1 MCDLLVSLPR
11 LWREPPAREKFVV
24 TDATLDSSSVVCTV
38 GQRVAMFAAKW
49 PVVVIHMPL
58 AEAGAINAMISV
70 SHHCRAD
77 RLERCGDCACAFVD

>member
-11 LWREPPAREKFVV
+11 LWREPPARERFVV

-38 GQRVAMFAAKW
+38 GQRVAMFASKW

-58 AEAGAINAMISV
+58 AEAGA
-70 SHHCRAD
+70 
-77 RLERCGDCACAFVD
+77 GDQCYDQCVTSLPGRSPREIQ